1 MKNLINNRI
10 LRNGLLAMSVLL
22 TTACQS
28 LPERDP
34 EYAATRPVALPP
46 VEASNGSIYQS
57 GHDVR
62 LFEDGKARRVGDI
75 LSISLQEST
84 NASKAAATELDK
96 SSSTTVTN
104 PTILGSTP
112 QFNAPGV
119 FPLASNTNN
128 NLGLSLES
136 ENAFD
141 GEGTSSQSNTLSGS
155 ISVTVAE
162 VLPNGYLFV
171 RGEKILSLNQGHEY
185 IRLSGI
191 VRPAD
196 ISSANTVL
204 STQVADVQ
212 ITYSGSGAV
221 ADTNKIGWLAR
232 FFISALLPF

>member
-1 MKNLINNRI
+1 MKYLMNKRMFNSA
-10 LRNGLLAMSVLL
+10 LLMMSVLL

-46 VEASNGSIYQS
+46 VEASNGSIYQA

-75 LSISLQEST
+75 LSINLQEST
-84 NASKAAATELDK
+84 NASKAAATELEK
-96 SSSTTVTN
+96 TTETTIAN

-112 QFNAPGV
+112 QFNAPGII
-119 FPLASNTNN
+119 PLASNSNN
-128 NLGLSLES
+128 NLGFSLDA
-136 ENAFD
+136 ENSFD
-141 GEGTSSQSNTLSGS
+141 GEGTSSQSNNLTGS

-196 ISSANTVL
+196 ISASNTVL

>member
-1 MKNLINNRI
+1 MNKRMFNSA
-10 LRNGLLAMSVLL
+10 LLMMSVLL

-46 VEASNGSIYQS
+46 VEASNGSIYQA

-75 LSISLQEST
+75 LSINLQEST

-96 SSSTTVTN
+96 TTETTIAN

-112 QFNAPGV
+112 QFNAPGII
-119 FPLASNTNN
+119 PLASNSNN
-128 NLGLSLES
+128 NLGFSLDA
-136 ENAFD
+136 ENSFD
-141 GEGTSSQSNTLSGS
+141 GEGTSSQSNNLTGS

-196 ISSANTVL
+196 ISASNTVL